1 MSPVGT
7 EFDVSEGYGKFT
19 SAKQRPP
26 VGVGRI
32 STSSAPCG
40 AASESLIQ
48 PTAVWL
54 LARPA
59 LPKAKLPWGTFP
71 SRGRLLEDAATITL
85 AFPFRGF
92 ERPENSPV
100 DCFQRERA
108 GRPLERWQQGGKS
121 IGFAGLPIGQTAT
134 AKSEILTPHHPLML
148 TDEVLFPPTPT
159 GGHPRADPSE

>member
-1 MSPVGT
+1 MARGRRLDRRRLPWGVIFRFGNCQAAPGGNRCRVFGIRRRGHFAFGKMSPVGT

-48 PTAVWL
+48 PTAVWP

-85 AFPFRGF
+85 AFPFRG
-92 ERPENSPV
+92 
-100 DCFQRERA
+100 
-108 GRPLERWQQGGKS
+108 RWIAEG
-121 IGFAGLPIGQTAT
+121 
-134 AKSEILTPHHPLML
+134 E
-148 TDEVLFPPTPT
+148 TDEVSFLVKFQFI
-159 GGHPRADPSE
+159 GQD